1 MTCTNVK
8 ITEFFFLFFF
18 FQKSNGSMKVACDTL
33 GAMYSAE
40 TKAQRANLKTSI
52 MASSQ
57 VIVCDGQIGGHV
69 FSWWPDSH
77 LSASLWRDNEV
88 CQM

>member
-1 MTCTNVK
+1 
-8 ITEFFFLFFF
+8 
-18 FQKSNGSMKVACDTL
+18 MKVACDTL

-77 LSASLWRDNEV
+77 LSASLWRDNKV